1 MRTGMAR
8 SCIGDVITDRINLV
22 IIMCSINVIPYYRFL
37 YLISYNFST
46 YFKFPIIYG
55 NVRESI
61 EKNL

>member
-1 MRTGMAR
+1 MAR

-46 YFKFPIIYG
+46 YFRFPIY
-55 NVRESI
+55 VRESI

>member
-1 MRTGMAR
+1 MAR

-37 YLISYNFST
+37 YLISYNST
-46 YFKFPIIYG
+46 YFRFPIY
-55 NVRESI
+55 VRESI

>member
-37 YLISYNFST
+37 YLISYNST
-46 YFKFPIIYG
+46 YFRFPIY
-55 NVRESI
+55 VRESI